1 MALRKSD
8 VQKLRETLAVGTVL
22 KLIKRNGKRIYDHI
36 NNQGFSVGKHHEDSI
51 DFYSPFDMLTYG
63 EILFDHF
70 DLCSISKTH
79 IQLDDC
85 IIAIMKRSKI

>member
-8 VQKLRETLAVGTVL
+8 IQKLHETLSVGTIL

-51 DFYSPFDMLTYG
+51 DFYSPINMSTYG

-70 DLCSISKTH
+70 DNCSISKTH
-79 IQLDDC
+79 IILDDC
-85 IIAIMKRSKI
+85 VIAIMKK

>member
-1 MALRKSD
+1 MALRKKD
-8 VQKLRETLAVGTVL
+8 IEALRNILSVGTIL
-22 KLIKRNGKRIYDHI
+22 KVVKRNGKKIYDHI

-51 DFYSPFDMLTYG
+51 DFYSPINMSTYG

-70 DLCSISKTH
+70 DNCSISKTH
-79 IQLDDC
+79 IKLDDC